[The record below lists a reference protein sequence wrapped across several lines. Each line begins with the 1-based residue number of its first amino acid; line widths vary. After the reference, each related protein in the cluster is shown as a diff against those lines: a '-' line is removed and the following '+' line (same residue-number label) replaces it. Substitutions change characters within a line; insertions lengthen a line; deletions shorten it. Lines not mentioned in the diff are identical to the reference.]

1 MKEIRDNLYF
11 DSDEKK
17 VNLPN
22 DNIFQM
28 VSTKISNAY

>member
-1 MKEIRDNLYF
+1 MKEIRVNLYF

-28 VSTKISNAY
+28 VSIISNAY